1 VFALDDSGA
10 KILDAEGLP
19 LVEFDPLGPLGR
31 NGRRTSG
38 FTGLI
43 SKVDYVFDWGRVGLS
58 PRFKSEFLRAV
69 PFSLE
74 LGKSRSWDG
83 IISLIVHLP
92 VMRKSQLELGFEQR
106 LFQELT
112 QDEDPLASNTPTGD
126 FRGTIYAAQLT
137 NKQSYLG
144 YELVTQ
150 LGLRFD
156 RRSLEVLD
164 RERETRTAGLAYLTV
179 FASL

>member
-1 VFALDDSGA
+1 V
-10 KILDAEGLP
+10 
-19 LVEFDPLGPLGR
+19 R
-31 NGRRTSG
+31 
-38 FTGLI
+38 
-43 SKVDYVFDWGRVGLS
+43 LS
-58 PRFKSEFLRAV
+58 PRFKSEFLREV

-74 LGKSRSWDG
+74 LGKRRSWDG

-92 VMRKSQLELGFEQR
+92 VMHKSQLELGFEQR

-112 QDEDPLASNTPTGD
+112 QDEDQLASNTPTGD
-126 FRGTIYAAQLT
+126 FRETVYAAQLT
-137 NKQSYLG
+137 NKRLYLG

-164 RERETRTAGLAYLTV
+164 RERQTRTAGLAYLTV